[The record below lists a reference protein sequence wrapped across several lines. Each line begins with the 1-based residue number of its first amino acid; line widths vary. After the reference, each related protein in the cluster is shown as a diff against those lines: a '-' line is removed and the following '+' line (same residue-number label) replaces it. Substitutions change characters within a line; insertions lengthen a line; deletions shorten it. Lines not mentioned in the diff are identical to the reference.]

1 MTTLPEQP
9 AISNVDTPSTPIWL
23 KRSLIARTI
32 LFWMIIGALI
42 FLGLGAIIGPIVL
55 LLIAAAVAYVLFP
68 LVKIFGRFMPHFLAI
83 LATYV
88 LVLIVVILL
97 LFFLAVPF
105 VDQLTSLIHS
115 LQTFNKGVQEGQY
128 PAYTEFLNKIGISQG
143 FLAESNQALTNHL
156 QHLLNSILSL
166 VGSAFTLFIEVII
179 VSSVSIYLIVDGPR
193 VFHWL
198 KNSTPLQHRPT
209 IRLFVDSVDRVV
221 GGMLRGVLF
230 LASLMALII
239 TVGASII
246 GVPYALL
253 IGVIVFICEFI
264 PQIGAYI
271 SGLIGILIALTQG
284 WEVALIYG
292 IFVTLVQG
300 VLDAQVLA
308 PRILGHAVGLHPVVS
323 LFSMLIFGAL
333 FGLLGAIL
341 AIPIVGV
348 ASVFVYASWK
358 AWQAAH
364 PDQFSKVEEEAK
376 ELRANAPELDVAET

>member
-1 MTTLPEQP
+1 MVRSWLRNIRKLTLK
-9 AISNVDTPSTPIWL
+9 AL
-23 KRSLIARTI
+23 LLGA
-32 LFWMIIGALI
+32 MIIGALI

-105 VDQLTSLIHS
+105 VDQLTSLIHA
-115 LQTFNKGVQEGQY
+115 LQAFNTGVQEGHY
-128 PAYTEFLNKIGISQG
+128 PAYTRFLNQIGISRA
-143 FLAESNQALTNHL
+143 FLAESNQALTNQV

-166 VGSAFTLFIEVII
+166 FGSAFTLFIEVII
-179 VSSVSIYLIVDGPR
+179 VSSVSIYLIIDGPR

-198 KNSTPLQHRPT
+198 KNSSPLQHRPT
-209 IRLFVDSVDRVV
+209 IRLFVDSVDRIV

-230 LASLMALII
+230 LASLMALIT

-253 IGVIVFICEFI
+253 LGVIVFICEFI

-341 AIPIVGV
+341 AIPIAGV

-364 PDQFSKVEEEAK
+364 PDQFPHVGEEAK